1 VNVDDRRQIAV
12 TYEGYNGYRIVG
24 NIMDTATR
32 AERVGN

>member
-12 TYEGYNGYRIVG
+12 IYESHNGYWIVG
-24 NIMDTATR
+24 NIMDTVTR